1 MIHAYDKI
9 YLEQARRTLARML
22 DYVVND
28 LNFDIDE
35 FFDFFINSRIS
46 KQFESGDPSIISG
59 RSGVEIAYI
68 IIEEN
73 NINIEVVKPRYTVNR
88 SVEYWTGYALAYF
101 QWKTGLSFENINR
114 YIPIRRIE
122 ELYYPYHEMD
132 IRQLCDKLTEMYI
145 EEKPDTN
152 LKMMRKRAKLSQR
165 ELAVLTDIPVRTIQQ
180 YEQRQKDINKASM
193 EYMYKLSNALVC
205 EPRELMEFVNINL

>member
-88 SVEYWTGYALAYF
+88 SVE
-101 QWKTGLSFENINR
+101 
-114 YIPIRRIE
+114 
-122 ELYYPYHEMD
+122 
-132 IRQLCDKLTEMYI
+132 
-145 EEKPDTN
+145 
-152 LKMMRKRAKLSQR
+152 
-165 ELAVLTDIPVRTIQQ
+165 
-180 YEQRQKDINKASM
+180 
-193 EYMYKLSNALVC
+193 
-205 EPRELMEFVNINL
+205 